1 MGVSVKKII
10 LAFIGVV
17 LLIVLVIIFNSHFS
31 KSARIGKENLRNIQ
45 RIEIGMDTSQVISIM
60 GEANQRWIFKNE
72 IFYDYDLPPGISGQL
87 TLSIDS
93 TGKVI
98 HRGNIPPD

>member
-1 MGVSVKKII
+1 MGIFLKNVI

-17 LLIVLVIIFNSHFS
+17 LLIVLGLIFNSHFS
-31 KSARIGKENLRNIQ
+31 KSAKMGKENIKNIR
-45 RIEIGMDTSQVISIM
+45 RIEIGMDTLEVLSIM
-60 GEANQRWIFKNE
+60 GVPDQRWAFKTE
-72 IFYDYDLPPGISGQL
+72 IFYDYDLPPGVSGQL

-98 HRGNIPPD
+98 HKGNIPPE